1 MTTSTVARPAARP
14 GLPLDAAPA
23 SSAPVWLV
31 FGGVFA
37 VAWLLVELNG
47 GQFMTVENLQ
57 NMAVR
62 SVALGLV
69 AVGQTIV
76 LIGGSLDLSVAYMV
90 SVTAVGASFV
100 MQGDPDRMALGVAV
114 TLVLGVV
121 VGLVNGLI
129 VTGLRVNAFIATL
142 GTSLVMSG
150 ILNALFTNFTG
161 AVPRQFQGLGYQALG
176 PVPVAVLLLL
186 AVVALAWYLLRRTRF
201 GYHLYAVGGSA
212 EAARLSGV
220 RTDRVVVTAH
230 VLCSLTAVLTGLFLV
245 SRLRS
250 GAPWVGPDG
259 GYDLESI
266 AAAVVG
272 GTALAGGRG
281 SVAGTLAGV
290 LILAVIDQ
298 VFNEFEVN
306 AFLKTLIRGVIIVG
320 AVALYAARGRRSEG
334 SF

>member
-1 MTTSTVARPAARP
+1 MTTSTMSPSAPLRLAGP
-14 GLPLDAAPA
+14 GTGA
-23 SSAPVWLV
+23 SSAPVWFV

-47 GQFMTVENLQ
+47 GQFMTVDNLQ

-90 SVTAVGASFV
+90 SVTAVSASFV
-100 MQGDPDRMALGVAV
+100 MQGDPDRMALGIAV
-114 TLVLGVV
+114 TLALGAG
-121 VGLVNGLI
+121 VGLVNGLVI
-129 VTGLRVNAFIATL
+129 TRLRINAFIATL

-161 AVPRQFQGLGYQALG
+161 SVPREFQALGYNALG

-186 AVVALAWYLLRRTRF
+186 AVVALAWYTLRRTRF

-212 EAARLSGV
+212 EVARLSGV

-281 SVAGTLAGV
+281 TVAGTLAGV
-290 LILAVIDQ
+290 LILAVVDQ

-320 AVALYAARGRRSEG
+320 AVALYALRNRRDEEG
-334 SF
+334 F

>member
-1 MTTSTVARPAARP
+1 MTAQTLSPALGRT
-14 GLPLDAAPA
+14 GLPRTGFA
-23 SSAPVWLV
+23 SAPVWLV

-37 VAWLLVELNG
+37 VAWLLVELDG
-47 GQFMTVENLQ
+47 GDFMTVSNLQ

-76 LIGGSLDLSVAYMV
+76 LIGGSLDLSVAYTV
-90 SVTAVGASFV
+90 GVTAVVASFV
-100 MQGDPDRMALGVAV
+100 MQGDPDRMVLGVLVTLALGVV
-114 TLVLGVV
+114 I
-121 VGLVNGLI
+121 GLVNGLVI
-129 VTGLRVNAFIATL
+129 TGLKVNAFIATL
-142 GTSLVMSG
+142 GTSLVISG

-161 AVPRQFQGLGYQALG
+161 SVPRAFQGLGYNAVG
-176 PVPVAVLLLL
+176 PVPVSVILLL
-186 AVVALAWYLLRRTRF
+186 AVVGGAWWVLRHTRF
-201 GYHLYAVGGSA
+201 GYHLYAVGGSE

-220 RTDRVVVTAH
+220 RSARVIVTAH
-230 VLCSLTAVLTGLFLV
+230 VLCSVTAVLTGLFLV

-250 GAPWVGPDG
+250 GAPWVGTDG

-281 SVAGTLAGV
+281 TVAGTLAGV

-298 VFNEFEVN
+298 VFNQYEVN

-320 AVALYAARGRRSEG
+320 AVALYALRTQRDEAGL
-334 SF
+334 

>member
-1 MTTSTVARPAARP
+1 MTASTTARRPARV
-14 GLPLDAAPA
+14 GLPLDTAAA

-320 AVALYAARGRRSEG
+320 AVALYAARSRRSEG